1 MINKLITEIN
11 EALSH
16 NLYFA
21 ALSLALT
28 LPDICGKAEYPEK
41 GSTSRY
47 KLWYD
52 EYIGK
57 YEKGPSIDGVP
68 DMPYLSG
75 EIVYN
80 FRSSLFHQGNPNLDN
95 HEYNK
100 RNKKDCPIEHFKIV
114 VETEKPFKIYGGEAG
129 SLTIDND
136 GIAHRE
142 YRVNVRRLCMI
153 LCLAAESYYKQNK
166 DKFTFF
172 NYSILDWDKYIDS
185 LPKEDRDMMLEAA
198 LMDTQEIENNT

>member
-21 ALSLALT
+21 ALSLVLT

-95 HEYNK
+95 HEYKK

-153 LCLAAESYYKQNK
+153 LCLAAESYYKQDK

-172 NYSILDWDKYIDS
+172 NYSILDWDKYINS
-185 LPKEDRDMMLEAA
+185 LPKQDCKMMLE
-198 LMDTQEIENNT
+198 DISYDSDKEK

>member
-1 MINKLITEIN
+1 MITKLIEEIN
-11 EALSH
+11 VALSY

-28 LPDICGKAEYPEK
+28 LPDICGKAEYPDK

-52 EYIGK
+52 EYIGQ
-57 YEKGPSIDGVP
+57 YEKSPSVEGGP

-95 HEYNK
+95 DEYK
-100 RNKKDCPIEHFKIV
+100 QRHNKKDCPIEHFKIV
-114 VETEKPFKIYGGEAG
+114 IETEKPFKIYGGEAG
-129 SLTIDND
+129 TLTIDND
-136 GIAHRE
+136 GVEHRE
-142 YRVNVRRLCMI
+142 YRVSVRRLCMI
-153 LCLAAESYYKQNK
+153 LCLSAENYYKNNK
-166 DKFTFF
+166 EKFTFF
-172 NYSILDWDKYIDS
+172 NYSILDWDKYINS
-185 LPKEDRDMMLEAA
+185 LPKQDREMMLEEV
-198 LMDTQEIENNT
+198 LPKS